1 MDYTEAR
8 FILESLPTLEV
19 KPGLARINRLLDA
32 LDHPE
37 RCFRAVHIAGTNG
50 KGSVLAMLA
59 SILTRAGYKTGRF
72 TSPELVDFRDRISV
86 DDVWMGE
93 GALTETVVQLLPLL
107 EKGEAQPTL
116 FEALTAIAFAH
127 FSVQQVDL
135 ALVEVGL
142 GGRFDATN
150 VVVPLLTILTNVGR
164 DHLDLLGD
172 KLSQIAWEKAGIAK
186 PGVPFLTGDLLPEAE
201 KVAFEECR
209 LTQAKRFRC
218 DSITVE
224 RTAFDWE
231 RAVYAIDA
239 GDLPQKIDLPLLGG
253 YQQENLRV
261 ALRAV
266 ELLREA
272 GLDISNDAIIEG
284 LAEVRWPGRFEAIGE
299 HPRVVLDG
307 AHNVPAALAL
317 AEDVER
323 YVPERQHRH
332 LLFGALSDK
341 EWEVISRI
349 LFPLFAAAVLTQSQS
364 PRALP
369 VDVLG
374 KSASPLG
381 IPFICSSS
389 VSEGLSRASA
399 SLTERDVLFVTGSLT
414 VVREARSAFMEISC
428 RL

>member
-19 KPGLARINRLLDA
+19 KPGLDRINRLLHA

-37 RCFRAVHIAGTNG
+37 RFFRAIHIAGTNG

-59 SILTRAGYKTGRF
+59 SILTRAGYRTGRF

-86 DDVWMGE
+86 DDTWIGE
-93 GALTETVVQLLPLL
+93 ETLAKTVVQLLPLL

-127 FSVQQVDL
+127 FSTQHVDL
-135 ALVEVGL
+135 AVVEVGL

-172 KLSQIAWEKAGIAK
+172 ELSQIGWEKAGIAK
-186 PGVPFLTGDLLPEAE
+186 PGVPFLTGNLPPEAE
-201 KVAFEECR
+201 KVAIEECR

-218 DSITVE
+218 DSITVAA
-224 RTAFDWE
+224 TAFDWE
-231 RAVYAIDA
+231 RAAYAIDA
-239 GDLPQKIDLPLLGG
+239 GDLPKKIDLPLLGG
-253 YQQENLRV
+253 YQQENLRL

-272 GLDISNDAIIEG
+272 GLAISNDAITEG
-284 LAEVRWPGRFEAIGE
+284 LAEVRWPGRFEVIGE

-332 LLFGALSDK
+332 LLLGVLSDK
-341 EWEVISRI
+341 EWEAIGRI
-349 LFPLFAAAVLTQSQS
+349 LFPLFAAVTLTQSRS
-364 PRALP
+364 PRAVS

-374 KSASPLG
+374 KSASSLG
-381 IPFICSSS
+381 IPFVCSSS

-414 VVREARSAFMEISC
+414 VVREARSALMEVPC